1 MNKQRLV
8 VSMKTTMRTVIV
20 LWVTACILGV
30 SAVNPLAA
38 QMLEKKISLSANE
51 TEVREILNIIHEKT
65 GVKFVYSSTA
75 VPVNQKT
82 SLHAENETLEKV
94 LADLLHKL
102 EIQFKVVNGQVL
114 LYAGDKDAGVKDRPT
129 PTGGNAERWVSF
141 TVKGKVTDP
150 RGEGMPGVNVIL
162 KGTTI
167 GTTTDRDGSFVLS
180 LPDEHKEGN
189 LIFSFVGYQPQE
201 VAIGSQTD
209 IVVKLVED
217 MKALNEVVINGY
229 TEIRKESFT
238 GTAITVSGEDLK
250 KVNPINLF
258 KSIQAF
264 DPSFRVEVD
273 NQFGSDP
280 NKLPDITVRGE
291 TGLPSTNTATSS
303 NDNLVSRRNLN
314 NPNNPTFILNGF
326 EVGIQSI
333 YDLDI
338 NRVASITILKDA
350 AATAIYG
357 SRAANG
363 VVIITLK
370 KPEEGKLQF
379 SFNYELTTNNPD
391 LSVYDVLNAEQKLD
405 YELLAGVYDA
415 RREYNNT
422 YTQDEHDQRY
432 YMRKRNV
439 VSGVNSYWL
448 SEPVETSIGH
458 QASLGVEGGSD
469 VLLYNVTARYQ
480 TMKGV
485 MKGSERN
492 RVGLDVMLGYNLNKF
507 HFNNTLSV
515 AQVNAH
521 ESKYGSFS
529 DYVRMNPYYPKH
541 DANGNITQEID
552 SWRRRETEP
561 GKEGNSAIVS
571 EIVLNPAYNATLNG
585 FNKNDYTQII
595 NSFSVSWNIT
605 NYLDLRGQLSL
616 NKTLNS
622 EDMFASPFSN
632 QYFTWTSGDD
642 LKKRGEYQ
650 YKTNDEMTYD
660 GNMMLSFHKGVSK
673 HYISATLGTNI
684 RDYSSDFSGF
694 RAIGFANDRFDNVG
708 FANAYKADDH
718 PVGWYSQEKLLGYFL
733 SGNYSWSDKYLAD
746 ISVRVDGSSKF
757 GSDNKYAPFWSV
769 GIGWNLHKEK
779 FLAGS
784 KIVNQLKV
792 RASTGLTGEVSF
804 DSYLASTTYEYYQD
818 WYSSGVGAVVKAYG
832 NEDLR
837 WQRTQNYDIGI
848 EANLVQNRIYFS
860 PRYYYRLTDDLVA
873 DIIVPPSLGFVSYK
887 SNLGQMENRGFEF
900 NMRASVLRGNKWFV
914 DIFANGSRNIN
925 TIKKISE
932 SLKKYNDEID
942 KQQEDKDN
950 KSVPLLRYREGE
962 SLSTIYAVPSRG
974 IDPENGKEIFIRKDG
989 SLTYNYSVRDI
1000 VPVGNSAPDLEG
1012 NFGTDIGYGNFI
1024 VSFYFFTKFGG
1035 DMFNQTLIDRVENA
1049 DPHYNVDVRVLND
1062 RWKQPGDHA
1071 MYKDITDWEQTRASS
1086 RFVQQENTVELRTVN
1101 LSYEVPG
1108 AIVNKWHMR
1117 TLRFSVT
1124 ANDLWRKSSI
1134 KMERG
1139 TDYPFA
1145 RTVTFTIQSRF

>member
-1 MNKQRLV
+1 MKKQRLV
-8 VSMKTTMRTVIV
+8 VSLKTAVRTLIV
-20 LWVTACILGV
+20 QPVTAVLILYI
-30 SAVNPLAA
+30 ACVNPVAA
-38 QMLEKKISLSANE
+38 QILDQRISVSTDE
-51 TEVREILNIIHEKT
+51 TEIREILDIIHEKA
-65 GVKFVYSSTA
+65 GIKFVYSSTA
-75 VPVNQKT
+75 VPVEQKA
-82 SLHAENETLEKV
+82 SLHVENETVENILE
-94 LADLLHKL
+94 DLFRQA
-102 EIQFKVVNGQVL
+102 EIKFKEISGQIL
-114 LYAGDKDAGVKDRPT
+114 LYDNSKEEKTKEKRAPS
-129 PTGGNAERWVSF
+129 GGNAERWVAF
-141 TVKGKVTDP
+141 TLQGKVTDQ
-150 RGEGMPGVNVIL
+150 RGEGMPGVNILL

-167 GTTTDRDGSFVLS
+167 GTTSDRDGAFVLS
-180 LPDEHKEGN
+180 LPDEHKEGS

-201 VAIGSQTD
+201 VPISSKTD
-209 IVVKLVED
+209 IQVKLLED
-217 MKALNEVVINGY
+217 VTALGEVVVNGY
-229 TEIRKESFT
+229 QEIRKESFT

-250 KVNPINLF
+250 KVNPMNLF
-258 KSIQAF
+258 KSIQAY

-291 TGLPSTNTATSS
+291 TGLPSTGATT

-326 EVGIQSI
+326 EVGIQNI

-415 RREYNNT
+415 TRDYNNT
-422 YTQDEHDQRY
+422 YTQDQHDQRY
-432 YMRKRNV
+432 YDRRKSV

-458 QASLGVEGGSD
+458 NASVGVEGGSD

-485 MKGSERN
+485 MIGSERE
-492 RVGLDVMLGYNLNKF
+492 RAGLDVTLGYHLRKF
-507 HFNNTLSV
+507 HFNNTLSI
-515 AQVNAH
+515 AQVNAQ
-521 ESKYGSFS
+521 ESRFGSFS
-529 DYVRMNPYYPKH
+529 NFVRMNPYYAKR
-541 DANGNITQEID
+541 DANGNISQEID
-552 SWRRRETEP
+552 QWQKRETEP
-561 GKEGNSAIVS
+561 GEEGNSKVVS
-571 EIVLNPAYNATLNG
+571 EIVLNPSYNATLNS
-585 FNKNDYTQII
+585 FNKSAYTQII
-595 NSFSVSWNIT
+595 NSFSVSWNILT
-605 NYLDLRGQLSL
+605 GLDLRGQLSL

-622 EDMFASPFSN
+622 EDMFNSPFSN
-632 QYFTWTSGDD
+632 QYYTWTSGDD

-650 YKTNDEMTYD
+650 YKTNNELTYD
-660 GNMMLSFHKGVSK
+660 GNMVLSLHKTLRK
-673 HYISATLGTNI
+673 HFVNASLGTNI
-684 RDYSSDFSGF
+684 RDYSSDFKGF

-708 FANAYKADDH
+708 FANAYRDDDY
-718 PVGWYSQEKLLGYFL
+718 PVGWYSQEKLLGFFF
-733 SGNYSWSDKYLAD
+733 SGNYSMADKYLAD
-746 ISVRVDGSSKF
+746 ISVRLDGSSKF
-757 GSDNKYAPFWSV
+757 GPDNKYAPFWSV

-779 FLAGS
+779 FLARS
-784 KIVNQLKV
+784 KVINQLKI

-848 EANLVQNRIYFS
+848 ETNLFQNRVYFS

-873 DIIVPPSLGFVSYK
+873 DIVVPPSLGFVSYK

-900 NMRASVLRGNKWFV
+900 NMRANILRGKKWFV
-914 DIFANGSRNIN
+914 DIFGNGSRNIN

-942 KQQEDKDN
+942 KQQEEGDN

-962 SLSTIYAVPSRG
+962 SLSTIYAVQSLG
-974 IDPENGKEIFIRKDG
+974 IDPENGKEIFQRKDG
-989 SLTYNYSVRDI
+989 TLTYGYNVRDI
-1000 VPVGNSAPDLEG
+1000 VPVGSTAPDLEG
-1012 NFGTDIGYGNFI
+1012 NFGADIGYGNFI
-1024 VSFYFFTKFGG
+1024 ISFYFYTKFGG
-1035 DMFNQTLIDRVENA
+1035 DLFNQTLIDRVENA

-1062 RWKQPGDHA
+1062 RWRQPGDHA
-1071 MYKDITDWEQTRASS
+1071 MYKDIMDWEQTRASS
-1086 RFVQQENTVELRTVN
+1086 RFVQQENTVELRSVN

-1108 AIVNKWHMR
+1108 AITNKWHMR
-1117 TLRFSVT
+1117 TLRFSLT
-1124 ANDLWRKSSI
+1124 ANDVWRKSSI

-1139 TDYPFA
+1139 IDYPFA
-1145 RTVTFTIQSRF
+1145 RTVTFAIQSRF